1 MSDNALL
8 ITLDGCGNEVLEVD
22 ETATEPNVSAIRE
35 KLQTDRMSMVIDDE
49 KDVPDKEDTK
59 QKQLRASNTLKT
71 MMNYIDTLFTHPSI
85 KIIYYEEGE
94 TLKEY
99 QRAYTAPGGK
109 KMRVNYNIP
118 ENKELFDWYG
128 SKLEDQKLQLYLD
141 EIKKLIDT
149 NKYQMI
155 DDQFVDK
162 NIRNNSLFE
171 DVRTNLRSFY
181 SSFSRLFYFDSSGY
195 PEMRYTD
202 ETYPYDYVRQLSR
215 VSNPYPIYEQK
226 RVRKLA

>member
-1 MSDNALL
+1 M
-8 ITLDGCGNEVLEVD
+8 
-22 ETATEPNVSAIRE
+22 
-35 KLQTDRMSMVIDDE
+35 
-49 KDVPDKEDTK
+49 
-59 QKQLRASNTLKT
+59 
-71 MMNYIDTLFTHPSI
+71 
-85 KIIYYEEGE
+85 
-94 TLKEY
+94 KEY

-171 DVRTNLRSFY
+171 DVRTNLKSFY
-181 SSFSRLFYFDSSGY
+181 SSFNRLFSFDSSGN

-202 ETYPYDYVRQLSR
+202 ETYPYDYVRQLSK